1 MSHAPVAPFLQ
12 ALHRGAEQLWLQA
25 HEHWPDLRV
34 EVLPETDSTNTQL
47 MQAARQGR
55 RDTVVMSTAHQTAGR
70 GRLGR
75 QWTDEQ
81 GQSLMFSVG
90 TRLLSKDASG
100 LSLAVGIALAEAL
113 GAPVQLKW
121 PNDLWVQ
128 HQGQWRK
135 LGGILTEVAHD
146 GAEPYVVVGAGINLR
161 TPSGAAPAS
170 AAPIGLVEL
179 GLPAQADHWFP
190 TLAFAVLEALRQFMA
205 TGFAPW
211 VSRFSALDALRNAPV
226 RLSDGREGIAQGVA
240 PDGALLMTTED
251 QTQAVHSQ
259 EVSVRPC

>member
-34 EVLPETDSTNTQL
+34 AGLPETDSTNTQL

-121 PNDLWVQ
+121 PNDLLADQ
-128 HQGQWRK
+128 QK
-135 LGGILTEVAHD
+135 LGG
-146 GAEPYVVVGAGINLR
+146 
-161 TPSGAAPAS
+161 
-170 AAPIGLVEL
+170 
-179 GLPAQADHWFP
+179 
-190 TLAFAVLEALRQFMA
+190 VLCESFQ
-205 TGFAPW
+205 TG
-211 VSRFSALDALRNAPV
+211 
-226 RLSDGREGIAQGVA
+226 
-240 PDGALLMTTED
+240 
-251 QTQAVHSQ
+251 
-259 EVSVRPC
+259 